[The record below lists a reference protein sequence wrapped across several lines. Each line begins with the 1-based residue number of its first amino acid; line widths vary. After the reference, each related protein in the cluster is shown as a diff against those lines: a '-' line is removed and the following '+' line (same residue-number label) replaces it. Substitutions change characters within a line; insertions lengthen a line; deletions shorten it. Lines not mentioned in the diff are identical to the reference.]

1 MACAHRRLGGRVD
14 ILIKNAH
21 LLLSGAVV
29 TLWMSAASIA
39 LASLV
44 GVMLALLQVFAW
56 RPFRI
61 MAEAFLYI
69 MPGIPLLVLLFAMY
83 YMLPYAGID
92 VNPTAGGI
100 VVIALYFSAFM
111 SEVFRAS
118 ILAVPRGQWDAARAL
133 GMYGRVM
140 MMIVVL
146 PQALRSAGPPFIN
159 TCIMIVKGTSLVS
172 IIGLWDLTLAGR
184 QIVERTL
191 APFAIFGGV
200 AVIYFVIC
208 FGLSL
213 IGRHLEKRVAYVH

>member
-1 MACAHRRLGGRVD
+1 MD
-14 ILIKNAH
+14 ILIKNGH
-21 LLLSGAVV
+21 LLLSGAAV

-39 LASLV
+39 LASLI
-44 GVMLALLQVFAW
+44 GGMLALLQVFAW
-56 RPFRI
+56 WPLR
-61 MAEAFLYI
+61 AVVEVYLYV
-69 MPGIPLLVLLFAMY
+69 MRGIPLLVLLFAMY
-83 YMLPYAGID
+83 YLLPYAGID

-100 VVIALYFSAFM
+100 IVIALYFSAFM
-111 SEVFRAS
+111 SEVFRAA

-133 GMYGRVM
+133 GMYGRAM
-140 MMIVVL
+140 MVIVVL

-172 IIGLWDLTLAGR
+172 IIGLWDVTLAGR

-200 AVIYFVIC
+200 AMIYFVIC
-208 FGLSL
+208 FGLSM